1 MYVEKLIIKAAWRTF
16 LYLIRVLCPSIGN
29 NSVPWAV
36 ERDTTVLGVFLCDLQ
51 ISMSIF
57 VCLTI
62 FYLCL

>member
-29 NSVPWAV
+29 NPVPWAV